1 MSSEV
6 DFNPESWNLHCSH
19 RVTCPCHR
27 HFEQVKSDKSRM
39 PSEFRLRLAAGNAEA
54 DDRLARPATAGLRTG
69 TDDAEKPKK
78 IKAMEDSLDKRAK
91 VRGRAIKYEQMRIR
105 SGREKLLQKN
115 ITFVNE
121 SEKQRRF
128 KMEVMRQER
137 SRKDVMDDLKMK
149 NMKNVLMKLLNK
161 TGQGKI

>member
-1 MSSEV
+1 MS
-6 DFNPESWNLHCSH
+6 
-19 RVTCPCHR
+19 
-27 HFEQVKSDKSRM
+27 KM

-54 DDRLARPATAGLRTG
+54 DDNLARPATAGLRTG
-69 TDDAEKPKK
+69 TDDAEEQQKM
-78 IKAMEDSLDKRAK
+78 KAMEDSMDKRAK

-149 NMKNVLMKLLNK
+149 NMKTVLMKLLNK

>member
-6 DFNPESWNLHCSH
+6 DFNPESWNLRCSH

-27 HFEQVKSDKSRM
+27 HSEQVRFDKSRM

-54 DDRLARPATAGLRTG
+54 DERLARPATAGLRTG
-69 TDDAEKPKK
+69 TDDAEKQQK
-78 IKAMEDSLDKRAK
+78 IKAMEDSMDKRAK

-137 SRKDVMDDLKMK
+137 SRKDVMDDLKLK

>member
-1 MSSEV
+1 MS
-6 DFNPESWNLHCSH
+6 
-19 RVTCPCHR
+19 
-27 HFEQVKSDKSRM
+27 KM

-54 DDRLARPATAGLRTG
+54 DDNLARPATAELRTG
-69 TDDAEKPKK
+69 TDDAEEQQKM
-78 IKAMEDSLDKRAK
+78 KAMEDSMDKRAK

-128 KMEVMRQER
+128 KTEVMRQER

-149 NMKNVLMKLLNK
+149 NMKTVLMKLLNK

>member
-6 DFNPESWNLHCSH
+6 DFNPESWNLYCSH

-27 HFEQVKSDKSRM
+27 HTEQVKSNKSRL

-54 DDRLARPATAGLRTG
+54 DDRLARPATAGLRTV
-69 TDDAEKPKK
+69 TYEKPKK
-78 IKAMEDSLDKRAK
+78 MKAMEDSMDKRAK